1 MRTSFKILV
10 GFLLAVSSLPVMT
23 QTLNI
28 KIENIRN
35 AKGRIYLGIFKDNA
49 SFQEEKP
56 FLEKRFGKE
65 SVENGS
71 LSVSISIPEGLY
83 GIALLDDENSDDLME
98 YNWLGM
104 PREGFG
110 FSDFYLK
117 GFRRPVFSE
126 FDFIMTGPT
135 KDIRIVIRYM

>member
-1 MRTSFKILV
+1 M
-10 GFLLAVSSLPVMT
+10 A

-35 AKGRIYLGIFKDNA
+35 SKGRIYLGFFRDDP

-56 FLEKRFGKE
+56 FLEKRFSKE
-65 SVENGS
+65 SMENGS
-71 LSVSISIPEGLY
+71 FSVQVTIPQGLY
-83 GIALLDDENSDDLME
+83 GIVLLDDENNDDEME
-98 YNWLGM
+98 YNWLGI

-117 GFRRPVFSE
+117 GFRRPVFSD
-126 FDFIMTGPT
+126 FDFIMTDSN
-135 KDIRIVIRYM
+135 KYIRIVIRYI

>member
-1 MRTSFKILV
+1 LKTSFKILV
-10 GFLLAVSSLPVMT
+10 GVLLAVSSFPMMA

-35 AKGRIYLGIFKDNA
+35 SKGRIYLGFFKDNA
-49 SFQEEKP
+49 SFQKEKP
-56 FLEKRFGKE
+56 FLEERFSKE

-71 LSVSISIPEGLY
+71 LSVCVSIPEGLY
-83 GIALLDDENSDDLME
+83 GIVLLDDENNNDLME
-98 YNWLGM
+98 YNWLGI

-117 GFRRPVFSE
+117 GFRRPVFSD
-126 FDFIMTGPT
+126 FDFIVTGP
-135 KDIRIVIRYM
+135 KKELRIVIRYM

>member
-1 MRTSFKILV
+1 MKLSVKILT
-10 GFLLAVSSLPVMT
+10 GFLLMASSFPMMA

-35 AKGRIYLGIFKDNA
+35 PRGRIYLGFFKDEA

-56 FLEKRFGKE
+56 FLEKRLSKD

-83 GIALLDDENSDDLME
+83 GIALLDDENSNDQME
-98 YNWLGM
+98 YNWLGI

-110 FSDFYLK
+110 FSDFYLR
-117 GFRRPVFSE
+117 GFRRPVFSD
-126 FDFIMTGPT
+126 FDFIMTAST
-135 KDIRIVIRYM
+135 RYIRIVIRYI

>member
-1 MRTSFKILV
+1 MGV
-10 GFLLAVSSLPVMT
+10 LLAVSSLSLMA

-35 AKGRIYLGIFKDNA
+35 SKGRIYLGFFRDNP

-56 FLEKRFGKE
+56 FLEKRFSKD

-71 LSVSISIPEGLY
+71 LSVQVTIPQGLY
-83 GIALLDDENSDDLME
+83 GIVLLDDENNNDLME
-98 YNWLGM
+98 YNWLGI

-117 GFRRPVFSE
+117 GFRRPVFSD
-126 FDFIMTGPT
+126 FDFIMTDSN
-135 KDIRIVIRYM
+135 KYIRIVIRYM